1 MRCFPGPWLE
11 PTVIFSSAASQ
22 CAAAFLAPPEDAR
35 CVGGGSLVKGKNT
48 SPRQEPGCHVSPDT
62 ASIGGQG
69 RVPRRVKVRG
79 TGHSCRGAR
88 GFGRHS
94 PGPNGVS
101 GQAGH
106 LAPGTPWVKLR
117 RGTPGQCSWREPSE
131 PITGL
136 PWGWQALGTSW
147 HSAGELSLL
156 SAARSPALGVRRSGL
171 GQLEWHIKVVLAA
184 RVWVATGSA
193 GASGRAGLRPG
204 HTFPS
209 PLLLLK

>member
-1 MRCFPGPWLE
+1 MALM
-11 PTVIFSSAASQ
+11 
-22 CAAAFLAPPEDAR
+22 
-35 CVGGGSLVKGKNT
+35 GSL
-48 SPRQEPGCHVSPDT
+48 
-62 ASIGGQG
+62 G
-69 RVPRRVKVRG
+69 RLV
-79 TGHSCRGAR
+79 T
-88 GFGRHS
+88 
-94 PGPNGVS
+94 
-101 GQAGH
+101 

-117 RGTPGQCSWREPSE
+117 RDTPGQCLW

-156 SAARSPALGVRRSGL
+156 SAARSPALGVRHSGL
-171 GQLEWHIKVVLAA
+171 GQLERHIQVVLAA

-193 GASGRAGLRPG
+193 GTLGRASLCPG